1 MPRQSRVTQAAD
13 WTATRTL
20 EVEVAERPWCL
31 DGRFA
36 ATVDGYW
43 SKITLSRPHF
53 FRGPVLA
60 VEQATALVDGR
71 TRVLARL
78 TDFAHFLF
86 SRHHL
91 SPGHPYYVRIITA
104 CAWVITKD
112 RLAVVGLGHPESAK
126 PLVWQPIGG
135 SPSCDDIHSGYF
147 DPVIAARRELQEE
160 TGLTL
165 VPGEVRGYLKLDNG
179 SLAVAVRFD
188 LPRLWSEVEAELEAH
203 VSQSK
208 ERELSAIY
216 GIPTGAPMT
225 SFLGFPVLRSVQAFL
240 VAAELR

>member
-1 MPRQSRVTQAAD
+1 MNQATD
-13 WTATRTL
+13 WTATHTL
-20 EVEVAERPWCL
+20 VVEVAERPWCL
-31 DGRFA
+31 DPIFA

-43 SKITLSRPHF
+43 SKITRSRPHF

-60 VEQATALVDGR
+60 VEQTKTLVDGR
-71 TRVLARL
+71 TQVQARL

-126 PLVWQPIGG
+126 PLVLQPIGG
-135 SPSCDDIHSGYF
+135 SPSRDDIHSGYF
-147 DPVIAARRELQEE
+147 DPVIAARRELHEE
-160 TGLTL
+160 TGLCL

-188 LPRLWSEVEAELEAH
+188 LPRPWSEVGRELKAH
-203 VSQSK
+203 VAQSK

-216 GIPTGAPMT
+216 GIPTGRPMT
-225 SFLGFPVLRSVQAFL
+225 SFLGFPLLRSVQAFL